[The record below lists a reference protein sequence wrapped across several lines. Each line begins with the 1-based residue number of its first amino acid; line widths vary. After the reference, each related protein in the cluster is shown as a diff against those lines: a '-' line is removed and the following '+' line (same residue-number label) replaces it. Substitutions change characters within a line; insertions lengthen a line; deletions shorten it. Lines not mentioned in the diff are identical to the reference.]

1 MDVLT
6 PLSEHISGLHDFRKA
21 DIARDYHIRGKH
33 GIFIF
38 AMDNA
43 YKLFSPEENP
53 PTEDGIG
60 SGKGQRIAGE
70 VFQIGSDSL
79 HVENGLLTME
89 VGEVAGIVHHQDAA
103 VSGRGFLRELM
114 QTNGG

>member
-1 MDVLT
+1 MGVFFDVLFVQLIQNHFVMDVLP
-6 PLSEHISGLHDFRKA
+6 PLSEHITGLHDFRQT

-60 SGKGQRIAGE
+60 SG
-70 VFQIGSDSL
+70 
-79 HVENGLLTME
+79 
-89 VGEVAGIVHHQDAA
+89 
-103 VSGRGFLRELM
+103 
-114 QTNGG
+114 